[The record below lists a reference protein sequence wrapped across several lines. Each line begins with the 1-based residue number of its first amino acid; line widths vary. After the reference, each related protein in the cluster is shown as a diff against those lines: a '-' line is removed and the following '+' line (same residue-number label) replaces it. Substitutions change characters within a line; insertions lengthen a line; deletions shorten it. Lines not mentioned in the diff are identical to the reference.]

1 MFSKY
6 LKSLSILKKFLFI
19 NFIIFTIIGLFTII
33 YLNNIQPNLI
43 KKKSINHTNIINNT
57 IDNLLRLEIKFVTE
71 DIRKFLFS
79 TRFIFQN
86 LDRVIFFDN
95 NLNLVGDTDTLDLDP
110 RAFSTR
116 LNDIEFESL
125 NEQKINKEN
134 KDKSN
139 NNIEKKFL
147 SFELILKKYVSSDE
161 YGAPFTFAQEN
172 FNQFKLTTIKNVT
185 KEDLNIGYILITEN
199 ANDIKVAIDERKAFV
214 IRTAISVGFVILIF
228 SFVLSRYFIKP
239 IQNLVSYTKNIK
251 EKSHEKL
258 SIDNLKNRNDE
269 LGLLSNSLEDMTTE
283 LQKRVAHAENFS
295 TDLVHE
301 IRNPLA
307 SLKSA
312 SEILKDTNSLDQ
324 RLKLLNILSH
334 DVLRIERL
342 ITDYSQMLKD
352 EVALSNEKI
361 EKINIEKLKV
371 RNDELGLLSNSL
383 DDMTLELKKRIF
395 NAENFSTDLVH
406 EIRNPLAS
414 LKSASEILHDS
425 KDADQR
431 LKLVNILSHD
441 VQRIER
447 LITDYSQMLKD
458 EVALSNEKIEKI
470 NVEPIIESVVDD
482 FNSIYN
488 VKKGINI
495 KYKNDGKKEYLIN
508 GIENRIEQIIANL
521 LDNSISFTKKGGE
534 ILVDVSL
541 STDNKIIIKII
552 DEGQGFKEKDTSKIF
567 NRFYS
572 NRPDKFGEHSGLGLN
587 IVKNLVDLHD
597 GKIVASN
604 RLDGDGAIMEISF
617 PTS

>member
-43 KKKSINHTNIINNT
+43 KKKSINHINIINNT
-57 IDNLLRLEIKFVTE
+57 VDNLLRLEVKFVTE

-95 NLNLVGDTDTLDLDP
+95 DFNLIGDTDTLDLDP

-125 NEQKINKEN
+125 NEKKINKEN
-134 KDKSN
+134 KDKSKN
-139 NNIEKKFL
+139 VDEKKFI

-161 YGAPFTFAQEN
+161 YGDPFTFAKED

-312 SEILKDTNSLDQ
+312 SEILKDTNSSDQ

-334 DVLRIERL
+334 DVL
-342 ITDYSQMLKD
+342 
-352 EVALSNEKI
+352 
-361 EKINIEKLKV
+361 
-371 RNDELGLLSNSL
+371 
-383 DDMTLELKKRIF
+383 
-395 NAENFSTDLVH
+395 
-406 EIRNPLAS
+406 
-414 LKSASEILHDS
+414 
-425 KDADQR
+425 
-431 LKLVNILSHD
+431 
-441 VQRIER
+441 RIER

-534 ILVDVSL
+534 ILVDVSI
-541 STDNKIIIKII
+541 STDNKITIKII